1 MSVFTYPLLPLT
13 PTRSVRTR
21 QSLSKLTSSW
31 GLAKLS
37 LRQRDFCVWFFQIL
51 KHLRNTENNFQREE
65 YSEYFGYS
73 GYFGENQGLSISIC
87 GEIEEASLSNPCVA
101 KVKNI
106 QTHVCHCAV
115 KTFMGYKVSF

>member
-1 MSVFTYPLLPLT
+1 MVMSVFTSPLLPLT
-13 PTRSVRTR
+13 PTRSLRTR
-21 QSLSKLTSSW
+21 QSLSKFTSSW

-37 LRQRDFCVWFFQIL
+37 LRQRDVCVCFFQIL
-51 KHLRNTENNFQREE
+51 KHLRNTENNFQRE
-65 YSEYFGYS
+65 GYS

-87 GEIEEASLSNPCVA
+87 GKIEQASLSNPCEA

-106 QTHVCHCAV
+106 QTHVFHCAV